1 MTVTALDFSSL
12 YDAHVDG
19 VCRALAAYGVPR
31 SGLEDAVQ
39 EVFIVAYRRGD
50 SFEGRAS
57 ARTWLIAIARRV
69 ASRWHRTARRAERR
83 IAAFSATTPDSPDLE
98 RAYACHEAADR
109 VATVLSNIDAKQ
121 REAFVLSDIAGLS
134 RLELADALGVNPN
147 TAWGR
152 VRAARAAITREIGE
166 VESIEQLLAGTP
178 TIEPSARPSLMGAIL
193 LRLGVVPMVTATAKL
208 GWLGAAA
215 IVGTLVAVP
224 VAMSKV
230 GDDATAPA
238 HASAPVA
245 SREEAVRPAT
255 QPVAAIVVPP
265 AVAAPSDT
273 LAAAPSTDLAR
284 AATRTNPRKQ
294 AAKLA
299 MPATPE
305 TLAAERASLSQV
317 RAAVLRGAHDDALAQ
332 LERHAASFPDGVL
345 TPEARQLRSFALCG
359 LGRDREAQALGG
371 DHACDVTTIAGGGD
385 QRR

>member
-57 ARTWLIAIARRV
+57 PRTWLISIARRV
-69 ASRWHRTARRAERR
+69 ASRWHRTARRTDRR
-83 IAAFSATTPDSPDLE
+83 IAAIAATAPQGPDLE

-109 VATVLSNIDAKQ
+109 VATVLASIDAKQ

-134 RLELADALGVNPN
+134 RLELAAALGVNPN

-152 VRAARAAITREIGE
+152 VRAARAAITRELGE

-193 LRLGVVPMVTATAKL
+193 LRLGVVPTATASVKL

-215 IVGTLVAVP
+215 IVGAVAAVP
-224 VAMSKV
+224 VVMVDGRDDVTAREPSAAPAVSREQPSLPASAQLSAVAMPPRR
-230 GDDATAPA
+230 DDAFVAP
-238 HASAPVA
+238 
-245 SREEAVRPAT
+245 
-255 QPVAAIVVPP
+255 
-265 AVAAPSDT
+265 
-273 LAAAPSTDLAR
+273 AAAPA
-284 AATRTNPRKQ
+284 RTNPRGR
-294 AAKLA
+294 AAPTR
-299 MPATPE
+299 MATPSDNE
-305 TLAAERASLSQV
+305 SLAAERASLSQV
-317 RAAVLRGAHDDALAQ
+317 RSAVLRGAHDDALAQ
-332 LERHAASFPDGVL
+332 LQRHATKFPSGAL
-345 TPEARQLRSFALCG
+345 APEAAQLRSFALCG
-359 LGRDREAQALGG
+359 LGRDAEARALGG
-371 DHACDVTTIAGGGD
+371 EHACDLTNVATGGD
-385 QRR
+385 QPR